1 MSVNVDIKNKK
12 VSVNHPC
19 LKVPI
24 QFLTDR
30 HQGRCDQ
37 AQAERVY
44 LSQCRKNDVFKEGM
58 RKVHK
63 DLVDKGFMIKL
74 ENMEKY
80 KQDPV
85 NNASVQHFNPRGLVL
100 KADSVSTLVRS
111 PVLCS
116 YLEKISWSEQI
127 SWSEEISCVVLL
139 PGEAWSAN
147 LSSYN
152 QSKENVLLPG
162 EASWF
167 EVSEEIPCVVLLL
180 GEANICKK
188 RQGRKH
194 CIFDG

>member
-30 HQGRCDQ
+30 HQGRCDY

-74 ENMEKY
+74 E
-80 KQDPV
+80 
-85 NNASVQHFNPRGLVL
+85 
-100 KADSVSTLVRS
+100 TL
-111 PVLCS
+111 
-116 YLEKISWSEQI
+116 
-127 SWSEEISCVVLL
+127 
-139 PGEAWSAN
+139 
-147 LSSYN
+147 
-152 QSKENVLLPG
+152 
-162 EASWF
+162 
-167 EVSEEIPCVVLLL
+167 
-180 GEANICKK
+180 
-188 RQGRKH
+188 
-194 CIFDG
+194 